1 VFEKMTES
9 SGNAIGYKVVG
20 AITKADYE
28 QMMPEVEAL
37 VQNEG
42 NIRLLLDMEEFR
54 TEKAEAWGADL
65 KFGRAYRKKIDK
77 LAFIGNKK
85 WEEWLAKL
93 ADPFYAREAK
103 FFHTSDVDSAW
114 AWLRE

>member
-1 VFEKMTES
+1 
-9 SGNAIGYKVVG
+9 
-20 AITKADYE
+20 
-28 QMMPEVEAL
+28 
-37 VQNEG
+37 
-42 NIRLLLDMEEFR
+42 
-54 TEKAEAWGADL
+54 
-65 KFGRAYRKKIDK
+65 

-103 FFHTSDVDSAW
+103 FFHTLDVDSAW